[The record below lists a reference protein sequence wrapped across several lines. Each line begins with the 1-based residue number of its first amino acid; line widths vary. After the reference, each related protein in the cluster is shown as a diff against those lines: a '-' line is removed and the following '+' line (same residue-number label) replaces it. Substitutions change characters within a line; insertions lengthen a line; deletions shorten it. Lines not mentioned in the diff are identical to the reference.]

1 MKRRIQTG
9 HATARIP
16 PKLLALARRGVLT
29 LGLPNDPALYPRM
42 PRALKRGTSQQ
53 LLDAE
58 RGSR

>member
-1 MKRRIQTG
+1 MKRRIHIGRT
-9 HATARIP
+9 TARISP
-16 PKLLALARRGVLT
+16 QLLELARRGVLT